1 MAPLFISIIDFS
13 SIIYYS
19 IKEEPRVH
27 LWTLKAY
34 LQRWVLCLKI
44 LCYCLL
50 CILLYPKEVL
60 FFLLGKCMYDLQIFQ
75 VWARAS
81 PLTIHC
87 QSKDDDLGVHVLSYN
102 NSFEWSFY
110 PNFFVMNTL
119 FFCKIQWQDKIM
131 PLDSYEEYRDLYG
144 CHKRCYWEIVPKG
157 AYLLKINE
165 GIYDFCFWW
174 PKVKIVGIKQRY
186 GKGVP

>member
-1 MAPLFISIIDFS
+1 MAPLFIRIIYFS

-60 FFLLGKCMYDLQIFQ
+60 IFLLGKCMYDLQIFQ
-75 VWARAS
+75 VQTQAS
-81 PLTIHC
+81 PYIVNSRMMISAYMYSLITTP
-87 QSKDDDLGVHVLSYN
+87 LNGLSI
-102 NSFEWSFY
+102 
-110 PNFFVMNTL
+110 PNFFVINTL
-119 FFCKIQWQDKIM
+119 LFYKSQWRDK
-131 PLDSYEEYRDLYG
+131 LTSFDSYEEYRDLYG
-144 CHKRCYWEIVPKG
+144 CHKRCYW
-157 AYLLKINE
+157 KIN
-165 GIYDFCFWW
+165 
-174 PKVKIVGIKQRY
+174 P
-186 GKGVP
+186 

>member
-81 PLTIHC
+81 PYIVNPRMMISMYMYSLITTP
-87 QSKDDDLGVHVLSYN
+87 LSGL
-102 NSFEWSFY
+102 SI
-110 PNFFVMNTL
+110 PIFFVMNTL

-131 PLDSYEEYRDLYG
+131 SFDSYEEYRDLYE
-144 CHKRCYWEIVPKG
+144 CHKRCYWEINP
-157 AYLLKINE
+157 
-165 GIYDFCFWW
+165 
-174 PKVKIVGIKQRY
+174 
-186 GKGVP
+186 